1 MNDIHDS
8 ILPQNFQSSLF
19 PLEKNNYESR
29 KMTNAADSE
38 REVQGMTFKSLLL
51 EIKFLFI
58 MSCLSTFKIIFY
70 FPLRKLEQP

>member
-38 REVQGMTFKSLLL
+38 REVQGMT
-51 EIKFLFI
+51 
-58 MSCLSTFKIIFY
+58 
-70 FPLRKLEQP
+70 